1 MDYSVKELAALAQ
14 ALLSRSDSFEPHV
27 PGGEKTPLEALEELG
42 TLGELTAQSLTPSAA
57 PAPVAPA
64 LPQKAASTSEA
75 AAPSAAPSAKPDYRS
90 LKIPSRYE
98 GKNLQ
103 DDSLLKALVDFHKI
117 HAPVLGVKSGQPKAT
132 EANAPAEE
140 ARAAPRSLGFAPAEI
155 PIIDALPK
163 NDSNM
168 KRSTRPTAPVLRS
181 KRHDG

>member
-14 ALLSRSDSFEPHV
+14 ALLSRSTSFEPHI
-27 PGGEKTPLEALEELG
+27 PGSEKTPLEALEELG
-42 TLGELTAQSLTPSAA
+42 TLGELTAQSLVPTAPAAVSPTASATIAAPKNPAPTTPAA
-57 PAPVAPA
+57 PA
-64 LPQKAASTSEA
+64 S
-75 AAPSAAPSAKPDYRS
+75 KPDYRS

-132 EANAPAEE
+132 EATAASEE
-140 ARAAPRSLGFAPAEI
+140 PRPAPRTVGFAPAEI
-155 PIIDALPK
+155 PIIEASPK

>member
-14 ALLSRSDSFEPHV
+14 SLLSRSTSFEPHV

-42 TLGELTAQSLTPSAA
+42 TLGELTAQSLTPIAAPTPSAPGPASPATPTAPTAA
-57 PAPVAPA
+57 PA
-64 LPQKAASTSEA
+64 
-75 AAPSAAPSAKPDYRS
+75 AKPDYRS
-90 LKIPSRYE
+90 MKIPSRYE
-98 GKNLQ
+98 GKNMQ

-117 HAPVLGVKSGQPKAT
+117 HAPVLGAKSGQPKAT

-140 ARAAPRSLGFAPAEI
+140 TRAAPRSMGFAPAEI
-155 PIIDALPK
+155 PIIDAQPK